1 MKLLE
6 QLLEAADATE
16 VRALLKQF
24 GVQSQKFADI
34 IVHNV
39 SPAQVAALTKCLKF
53 KWKLSKVLYPRDGR
67 KMCAIAMYA
76 DGTAAWMK
84 PDGSIERA
92 PVGKKTAY
100 LKDKDWLEQDI

>member
-53 KWKLSKVLYPRDGR
+53 KWKLSKVLYPREDVCYRHVCGWYRSVDETRR
-67 KMCAIAMYA
+67 KY
-76 DGTAAWMK
+76 
-84 PDGSIERA
+84 
-92 PVGKKTAY
+92 
-100 LKDKDWLEQDI
+100 